1 MTVNISGANVIFDGG
16 NPRTWTAS
24 AKADMDA
31 GTIVR
36 VNMGTDVVGATPD
49 TFQMSEFEVEPVSDG
64 EYCNGIITQDV
75 TSGNLVTVAQRGS
88 WLMRAGEAMDGGALV
103 GIVSGTNQ
111 YIVSAETSG
120 TGFVHAPIGR
130 LQSDAASGTNKYGLV
145 SLNI

>member
-16 NPRTWTAS
+16 NPRTWTATS
-24 AKADMDA
+24 NTDMDA

-36 VNMGTDVVGATPD
+36 VNMDTDIVGATPD
-49 TFQMSEFEVEPVSDG
+49 TFQMSEFEVEPVSNG
-64 EYCNGIITQDV
+64 EYCNGITTQDV

-88 WLMRAGEAMDGGALV
+88 WLMRAGESINGGALV
-103 GIVSGTNQ
+103 GITSGTNQ
-111 YIVSAETSG
+111 YIVNAKTSG

-130 LQSDAASGTNKYGLV
+130 AQSNAASGTNKYGLV